1 MKKYCCY
8 VCSGAT
14 SCYLD
19 ISDKLPKQ
27 ISMTVGPSPATS
39 LELLIRCQNVASLT
53 LMHHFGR
60 SSYELHELVPL
71 PHFCG
76 RSTCHSNWLHNFSVI
91 LPRSYMG
98 VYNELI
104 QISLHSY
111 TQKFFAF
118 RMLFF

>member
-8 VCSGAT
+8 VYSGAT

-27 ISMTVGPSPATS
+27 IPTTVGPSLATS

-53 LMHHFGR
+53 LMHHFRR

-76 RSTCHSNWLHNFSVI
+76 RSTCHSN
-91 LPRSYMG
+91 
-98 VYNELI
+98 
-104 QISLHSY
+104 
-111 TQKFFAF
+111 
-118 RMLFF
+118 